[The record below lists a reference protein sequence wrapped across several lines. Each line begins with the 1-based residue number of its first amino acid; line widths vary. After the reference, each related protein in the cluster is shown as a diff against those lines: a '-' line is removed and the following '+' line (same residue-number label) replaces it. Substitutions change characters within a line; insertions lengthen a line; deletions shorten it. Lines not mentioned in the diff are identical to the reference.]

1 MKKQLSLSEQW
12 WLKYSEYASGERFN
26 FHTDADI
33 TGWLPAQVPGDVH
46 LDLMKEKIIK
56 DPYYGIESDHCIWIE
71 EKDWW
76 YRTIFSFANLS
87 YLKKSER
94 VYILFNGLD
103 TFATVYL
110 NGEKIGCHS
119 NMFTPFQIDITNKV
133 KASENDLRV
142 CLASPAYSPDIH
154 RDPHISR
161 TPPQRLCTRKA
172 QACYGWDIAP
182 RLVTIGIWR
191 PVELIICDEI
201 EIIDSWVY
209 TKDIDGKHAEIKL
222 ELNIGFAGNNSRE
235 IEIDIELYDQQRTIS
250 LEVDDQNTIR
260 NEVFILENPPL
271 WWPHNHGNPNL
282 LPYSVTIKEN
292 NKIID
297 RHENKFGV
305 RKVELVQESKS
316 NGGKSFYFKINDK
329 PIFLKGM
336 NWTPSDAIYARI
348 TDERTEKLIETAANS
363 NINAFRVWGG
373 GFYESQKFY
382 NLCDEKGILVWQDF
396 MFACG
401 VYPQDDVFI
410 SDVADEAI
418 YIIKNLRNHPS
429 IIIWC
434 GDNENDWVYLQ
445 ENIPDF
451 WNNKINREVLPNIC
465 LRLDPTR
472 PYIPSSPFSI
482 GKNHPNIPEEGN
494 VHLWKHGASY
504 KEEFYTKCFPNMVTE
519 IGHISLP
526 DLELLKSFIPED
538 KLWPPFNDYW
548 YMHCSD
554 PIRTGDS
561 YRVRTY
567 FDSIRANRLPEPQ
580 NIDELIQLTQRLQ
593 TEATEYWIKHF
604 SSQPDC
610 WGIFLWNLCDCWPQI
625 SDAYIAYPYHE
636 KSALEAV
643 KNGYKKINR

>member
-1 MKKQLSLSEQW
+1 MKKQLSLNGQW

-26 FHTDADI
+26 FHTDVNKTD
-33 TGWLPAQVPGDVH
+33 WLPAQVPGDVH
-46 LDLMKEKIIK
+46 LDLMKAGIIK
-56 DPYYGIESDHCIWIE
+56 DPFYGIESDHCIWIE

-76 YRTIFSFANLS
+76 YRTTFSFAQLS
-87 YLKKSER
+87 DLKDRKR
-94 VYILFNGLD
+94 VYLLFHGLD
-103 TFATVYL
+103 TFASVYL

-119 NMFTPFQIDITNKV
+119 NMFTPLQVDITKKV
-133 KASENDLRV
+133 KAGENDLRV
-142 CLASPAYSPDIH
+142 CLASPAFSPNIH
-154 RDPHISR
+154 RDSNISR

-191 PVELIICDEI
+191 PVELIVCDEI
-201 EIIDSWVY
+201 EILDSWIS
-209 TKDIDGKHAEIKL
+209 TKNIKGKKVEVEL
-222 ELNIGFAGNNSRE
+222 ELDIGYVGNDSRE
-235 IEIDIELYDQQRTIS
+235 IEIEIELYNQK
-250 LEVDDQNTIR
+250 R
-260 NEVFILENPPL
+260 NVELNIDSVTTKRKEVFFLEDPPL
-271 WWPHNHGNPNL
+271 WWPHNHGKPNL
-282 LPYSVTIKEN
+282 LPYSISIKEN
-292 NKIID
+292 EKIID
-297 RHENKFGV
+297 HVESRFGV
-305 RKVELVQESKS
+305 RTVELVQDTKQ

-348 TDERTEKLIETAANS
+348 TDERIEKLIDTVLKS
-363 NINAFRVWGG
+363 NINSLRVWGG
-373 GFYESQKFY
+373 GFYESHKFY

-418 YIIKNLRNHPS
+418 FIIKNLRNHPS

-451 WNNKINREVLPNIC
+451 WNNKINREVLQNIS
-465 LRLDPTR
+465 LRLDPSR
-472 PYIPSSPFSI
+472 PYISSSPFSF
-482 GKNHPNIPEEGN
+482 GKNFPNGQEEGN
-494 VHLWKHGASY
+494 VHLWKHGSSY
-504 KEEFYTKCFPNMVTE
+504 KDDFYAKSFPNMVTE

-526 DLELLKSFIPED
+526 DLEVMKSFIPED
-538 KLWPPFNDYW
+538 KLWPPFNEYW

-561 YRVRTY
+561 YRVQSY
-567 FDSIRANRLPEPQ
+567 FDSIKANGLPEPQ
-580 NIDELIQLTQRLQ
+580 NLEELIKLTQQLQ
-593 TEATEYWIKHF
+593 TEATEFWITHF
-604 SSQPDC
+604 SSLPDC

-625 SDAYIAYPYHE
+625 SDAYIAYPYNE
-636 KSALEAV
+636 KPALEAV
-643 KNGYKKINR
+643 RIGFKKIDR